1 MFKSRSKEN
10 HDKIKR
16 YLGRGKDKSEEEE
29 ENEEEKDEDEEI
41 VPDVVESN
49 KSELVCIL
57 EKERKFKVQNKLVK
71 NFYIFFLEF
80 FKARSKGAFE
90 ISRHDNKRFRHTAV
104 RLY

>member
-1 MFKSRSKEN
+1 MSLILEVLLKCRSWYSRRIIEKCKFVFKSRSKEN

-29 ENEEEKDEDEEI
+29 ENKEEKDEDEEI

-71 NFYIFFLEF
+71 I
-80 FKARSKGAFE
+80 
-90 ISRHDNKRFRHTAV
+90 
-104 RLY
+104 